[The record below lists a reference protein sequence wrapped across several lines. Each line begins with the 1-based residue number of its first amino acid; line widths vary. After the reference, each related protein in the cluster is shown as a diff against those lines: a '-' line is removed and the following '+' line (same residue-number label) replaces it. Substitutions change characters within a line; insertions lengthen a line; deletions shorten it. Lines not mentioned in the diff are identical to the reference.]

1 MTIDRRSFV
10 RGSLAAALAGG
21 VGIPLL
27 AGCGSDGSSATADTT
42 DGTAAA
48 GTPPT
53 PVRMTAMM
61 PFPLYLAY
69 IAPVTAVSAGYM
81 TANGVD
87 LDLQFARS
95 APQAVQQLAAGNVS
109 LVQAAPMQVI
119 QGNLS
124 EGADLVCIG
133 MTNQQ
138 VLYTLVSTPEA
149 SVDDL
154 EELVGKT
161 VGMATLG
168 GNAEQTFDLALKGAG
183 IDPAEVG
190 RQAVGNEASA
200 LALAEE
206 GVVDAIFSTR
216 EAAAS
221 MEAADLDVHIADI
234 DANPLLGTAIVT
246 RRAVVEDERAQLVGY
261 LAAMKEGMDTVAD
274 TAAFTELVPE
284 IRTQW
289 DLPQLDDL
297 DAALPV
303 VEAITTNWFAA
314 GADNLL
320 VNVPERW
327 EEGVEQFAELKIVPA
342 GTDPT
347 QFYTNDLLEEALS

>member
-1 MTIDRRSFV
+1 MTLDRRSFV

-27 AGCGSDGSSATADTT
+27 AACGSDDSPATGSSATTGGSGA
-42 DGTAAA
+42 
-48 GTPPT
+48 PVT
-53 PVRMTAMM
+53 PVKMTAMM

-81 TANGVD
+81 EANGVD

-95 APQAVQQLAAGNVS
+95 APQAVQQLAAGNVAV
-109 LVQAAPMQVI
+109 VQAAPMQVI
-119 QGNLS
+119 QGNL
-124 EGADLVCIG
+124 EQDAGLIIIG

-138 VLYTLVSTPEA
+138 MLYTLVSSSADP
-149 SVDDL
+149 VDGLD
-154 EELVGKT
+154 ELVGKT
-161 VGMATLG
+161 VGMATLA
-168 GNAEQTFDLALKGAG
+168 GNAEQTFDLALREAG
-183 IDPAEVG
+183 IDPTEVG

-200 LALAEE
+200 LALVEE
-206 GVVDAIFSTR
+206 GVVDAIFATR
-216 EAAAS
+216 EAAAT
-221 MEAADLDVHIADI
+221 MEAAGLDVTITDI

-246 RRAVVEDERAQLVGY
+246 RKVLIDEMRPQFVGY
-261 LAAMKEGMDTVAD
+261 LAAMKEAMGVIADPDT
-274 TAAFTELVPE
+274 FTPLVPE
-284 IRTQW
+284 IRKQW

-297 DAALPV
+297 DTALPV
-303 VEAITTNWFAA
+303 IEAITGNWYAA
-314 GADNLL
+314 GDDNLL

-327 EEGVEQFAELKIVPA
+327 EDGIEQFEKLGIVPE